1 MVRRIAVVTDSS
13 AALDKSTLRHLVDSG
28 GFAMIPLDVFIDD
41 QLVSEKFVKSAEP
54 SLEEQEAVVLA
65 HVLGQKV
72 HTSAPSPERFRSVYE
87 SFAAQG
93 YEAILSLHLS
103 RHLSS
108 AYSFACTAATHSP
121 IPVYVVDSQTVGM
134 ALGHVVSYLHT
145 MISQGFDA
153 AELSQVAVEMLENTD
168 IFFYVPTL
176 DALRRG
182 GRVHP
187 ALARV
192 GQMLQIRPVGT
203 IREGKL
209 MYLHRP
215 RSLERAQSLLAE
227 VVSER
232 SVCKGAEQ
240 YQLEQVATPSPRGR
254 IVAVHYCAQELEA
267 RRWASSYRIHPDF
280 FTPLPTVLA
289 AHAGL
294 GALAVVVY

>member
-1 MVRRIAVVTDSS
+1 MVRRIAIVTDSS
-13 AALDKSTLRHLVDSG
+13 SALDERTLRHLMGYG
-28 GFAMIPLDVFIDD
+28 GFAMVPLDVFIDD
-41 QLVSEKFVKSAEP
+41 QRVSERFAP
-54 SLEEQEAVVLA
+54 SDKHSVQEQEAVVLA

-72 HTSAPSPERFRSVYE
+72 HTSAPSPERFRRVYE
-87 SFAAQG
+87 AFAYQG
-93 YEAILSLHLS
+93 YEAIISLHLS

-121 IPVYVVDSQTVGM
+121 IPVYVIDSQTVGM

-145 MISQGFDA
+145 MVSQGFSA
-153 AELSQVAVEMLENTD
+153 SELSQVAVEMLENTD

-176 DALRRG
+176 DALCRS

-192 GQMLQIRPVGT
+192 GQMLQVRPVGS
-203 IREGKL
+203 IREGRL

-215 RSLERAQSLLAE
+215 RSLERAQALLAE
-227 VVSER
+227 VVCER
-232 SVCKGAEQ
+232 AACKKVEN
-240 YQLEQVATPSPRGR
+240 YQLEHVATPVPTGS

-267 RRWASSYRIHPDF
+267 RRWASSYHIDPDF
-280 FTPLPTVLA
+280 FVPLPTVLA

-294 GALAVVVY
+294 GAVAVVVY